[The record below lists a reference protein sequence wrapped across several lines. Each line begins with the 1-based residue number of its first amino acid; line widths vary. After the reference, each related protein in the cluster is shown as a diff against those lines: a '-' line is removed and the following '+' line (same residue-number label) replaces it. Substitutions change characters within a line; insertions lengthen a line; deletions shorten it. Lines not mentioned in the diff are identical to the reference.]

1 MDIWSPS
8 KRSVIMS
15 RIRGG
20 DTKPELIVR
29 SLLHRSGVRFSLRR
43 KDLPGKPDVVMAKY
57 GAVVF
62 VHGCFWHQHP
72 GCKEASRP
80 KTRPEFWKEKLQK
93 NVARDLRNQRA
104 LRKLGWKVIVVWE
117 CQVLKNPFAVLRRIL
132 REIGR
137 GDGEVNYSTFP
148 DRREILR
155 VAEQRVQ
162 WNLRS

>member
-1 MDIWSPS
+1 
-8 KRSVIMS
+8 MS

-43 KDLPGKPDVVMAKY
+43 KNLPGKPDIVMAKY

-72 GCKEASRP
+72 GCKEASQP

-132 REIGR
+132 REVGR
-137 GDGEVNYSTFP
+137 GDGEVNYSTLP
-148 DRREILR
+148 DRREILQ

>member
-1 MDIWSPS
+1 
-8 KRSVIMS
+8 
-15 RIRGG
+15 
-20 DTKPELIVR
+20 
-29 SLLHRSGVRFSLRR
+29 
-43 KDLPGKPDVVMAKY
+43 MAKY

-72 GCKEASRP
+72 GCKEASQP

-132 REIGR
+132 REVGR
-137 GDGEVNYSTFP
+137 GDGEVNYSTLP
-148 DRREILR
+148 DRREILQ